1 MERLAGLY
9 SASNVVSDTHFPRLY
24 SASNVVSDTHF
35 PVNLRHLAAALGG
48 EISGD
53 QVLAPGPNHSA
64 ADRSMAVKPDQT
76 VPDGFLVH
84 SFANDDPIACKKYVR
99 EKCGLPPFKANDH
112 RHRSHSEV
120 ANLLRQAVLSQQQ
133 QPRTVPTA
141 TYNYTNA
148 EGVLL
153 YQVLRTLNRR
163 AFGNAARTAMAGG
176 FGSLTSAVS
185 FTAGLNC

>member
-1 MERLAGLY
+1 
-9 SASNVVSDTHFPRLY
+9 
-24 SASNVVSDTHF
+24 
-35 PVNLRHLAAALGG
+35 
-48 EISGD
+48 
-53 QVLAPGPNHSA
+53 
-64 ADRSMAVKPDQT
+64 MAVKPDQT

-120 ANLLRQAVLSQQQ
+120 ANLLRQAVPQQQ

-153 YQVLRTLNRR
+153 YQVLRFEPKT
-163 AFGNAARTAMAGG
+163 FGNDGRMETADG
-176 FGSLTSAVS
+176 FGSLASAAS
-185 FTAGLNC
+185 YTAGLNW